1 VAQELLHE
9 TASNECGKKAAAS
22 PVVIGGMVLDIQAT
36 PSKDQLMRGTTTPGQ
51 VNPNG
56 ALTLGFHW
64 LDFSVTSFPVLFCI
78 RLLYVAFDV
87 I

>member
-1 VAQELLHE
+1 VAQELLHQ
-9 TASNECGKKAAAS
+9 TASNEFGKKAS

-56 ALTLGFHW
+56 A
-64 LDFSVTSFPVLFCI
+64 PYI
-78 RLLYVAFDV
+78 RLSLA
-87 I
+87 

>member
-9 TASNECGKKAAAS
+9 TASNECGKMAAAS

-56 ALTLGFHW
+56 A
-64 LDFSVTSFPVLFCI
+64 PYI
-78 RLLYVAFDV
+78 RLSLA
-87 I
+87 